1 MTCAKTNGIVAKPA
15 GAGGSTGPPVAQGG
29 NSKRLNQVADN
40 DMFSKIAAM
49 LGRAEQQISELTLL
63 VLDEGQP
70 RSERAAI
77 KNHYPTQFDLFT
89 AEELAKTIA
98 QFQGILAAAGN
109 APSAR
114 NPIPASW
121 PSLPTKPRPHW
132 SNRSRPSRPTKSL
145 ERRSRSG

>member
-1 MTCAKTNGIVAKPA
+1 
-15 GAGGSTGPPVAQGG
+15 VAQGG
-29 NSKRLNQVADN
+29 NSKRLDQVAGN
-40 DMFSKIAAM
+40 DMFSKFAAM
-49 LGRAEQQISELTLL
+49 LGQAKQQISELTLL

-77 KNHYPTQFDLFT
+77 KDHYPTQFDLFK
-89 AEELAKTIA
+89 AEELAKTVA
-98 QFQGILAAAGN
+98 QFHGILAATGN
-109 APSAR
+109 ALSAR

-145 ERRSRSG
+145 ER

>member
-1 MTCAKTNGIVAKPA
+1 M
-15 GAGGSTGPPVAQGG
+15 VAQGG
-29 NSKRLNQVADN
+29 NSKRLDQVTGN

-49 LGRAEQQISELTLL
+49 MGRAEQQISELALL
-63 VLDEGQP
+63 LLDEGQP
-70 RSERAAI
+70 RSDPAAI

-89 AEELAKTIA
+89 ADELAKTIA

-121 PSLPTKPRPHW
+121 PSLPTRPRPHC
-132 SNRSRPSRPTKSL
+132 SNRPSPSRPTKSL